1 MALKEKIK
9 NVVTSSLFMA
19 SIAGVVGGLL
29 LADGN
34 DMYGG
39 IAIGIGIMVFLKAF
53 QNMKP

>member
-1 MALKEKIK
+1 MKDKIK
-9 NVVTSSLFMA
+9 KVVTSPLLMSA
-19 SIAGVVGGLL
+19 IAGLVGGLL

>member
-1 MALKEKIK
+1 MKEKIK
-9 NVVTSSLFMA
+9 NIVTSPLFMA
-19 SIAGVVGGLL
+19 LSAGVVGGLL

-53 QNMKP
+53 QSMKS